1 MKLKVIKEI
10 KGLVPGDILDYNE
23 NNDSFEISKVEE
35 NITESGVSKKTLK
48 VTIAS
53 YLVEDFKDYFITID
67 DEGNPI
73 TEERIRYSDNP
84 ENKDE
89 IDIKED
95 NRVEELT
102 KKVEELQKEL
112 EEVKPYKWID
122 YNEWKALRDYYN
134 NHPLNHPFR
143 VYWA

>member
-67 DEGNPI
+67 DEGNVV
-73 TEERIRYSDNP
+73 TEDRIKYTDSPDY
-84 ENKDE
+84 
-89 IDIKED
+89 KED
-95 NRVEELT
+95 LDNTKEDSRVEELT

-112 EEVKPYKWID
+112 DRYKD
-122 YNEWKALRDYYN
+122 MEPVVYTTYPAKYYIN
-134 NHPLNHPFR
+134 PFR
-143 VYWA
+143 TYWGW

>member
-95 NRVEELT
+95 NKVEELT

-112 EEVKPYKWID
+112 DRYKQSD
-122 YNEWKALRDYYN
+122 YVITTYPPKYYYN
-134 NHPLNHPFR
+134 PFR
-143 VYWA
+143 TYWAW